1 MAIAGQVMLKVT
13 PENLLVKAQETTR
26 NISKLKTVF
35 SNLAGIIARTNSYWL
50 GEAGDLH
57 RKLYQEEKDNIE
69 QMFARL
75 SEHPRDLEQIA
86 RTYMNVEDVVE
97 QMANELPGDII
108 S

>member
-13 PENLLVKAQETTR
+13 PEDLAVKAQETTN
-26 NISKLKTVF
+26 NISKLKMRF
-35 SNLAGIIARTNSYWL
+35 SNLANIIARTNSYWI

-57 RKLYQEEKDNIE
+57 RKLYQDEKENIE

-86 RTYMNVEDVVE
+86 KTYMNAEDVAE
-97 QMANELPGDII
+97 QLASELPGDII

>member
-13 PENLLVKAQETTR
+13 PEELVVKAQETIK
-26 NISKLKTVF
+26 NISKLKTGF
-35 SNLAGIIARTNSYWL
+35 ANLESVIARTNGYWI

-57 RKLYQEEKDNIE
+57 RKLYQDEKENIE

-75 SEHPRDLEQIA
+75 SEHPKDLEQIA
-86 RTYMNVEDVVE
+86 KTYMDVEDAVE
-97 QMANELPGDII
+97 QLANELPGDII